1 MAGQRSGQG
10 KSRANGRHR
19 RGGGVEPYKWL
30 GAGAVALGLGVAV
43 ANGSGIAHA
52 DEGAGSA
59 PSASASQDD
68 RGGSQESTNDDDNQ
82 NNKNDEDNEPTED
95 NGPTGDGDTDEDD
108 TDEDDETPDLDD
120 TDELDDDTELDAE
133 DDLGTGDELGA
144 GDFTATHTA
153 ESQRALTFVDE
164 EPAAEPEPI
173 AEVDPIVPESPV
185 SAVLPELVAPVGVNT
200 DPEVPPP
207 PVAPTLNELVVAAY
221 RPANQRGTGAA
232 PASAQTTSE
241 SAPSTT
247 QPFAAAAAPSGV
259 IDRVSLGDALP
270 HTVVVSPD
278 GRTVYVVTTTI
289 SADGGSVPTSTVY
302 GIDTRTNRPVGDPL
316 AVGYVPQTGFST
328 TAKPLAFSPDGKRV
342 YVSSMSQGADGQLS
356 GRIDVIDAAS
366 GQAAGAP
373 VELVNT
379 AATGLVVSPDGRRLY
394 TANADSTVTVID
406 LQHNNTPV
414 ATVPIGIF
422 SGPGSPGGAPL
433 DIVISQNDAQTVYVF
448 DYAERAVY
456 VLDPATSTT
465 DPDPVLVDGYPLA
478 MALSPD
484 GSRLFVNTMTFADAS
499 GSTTSQA
506 GLVVIDTATKS
517 VIGQPILYGSPTEG
531 PATNGVIL
539 ASPDGRYVYTETLAS
554 GSGGVPTGTLWKI
567 DTVAG
572 TVQAVA
578 SGLYPS
584 APVLSPDGTRLYG
597 PAVAVVDGQPQLA
610 IGAVSTADG
619 TMLTRIPIDTGSP
632 TAVAVSP
639 DGTRLYLGQLLG
651 EAGQDPA
658 SLTGQLAVID
668 TGTSNAVTPP
678 RAVNPITLI
687 IRTVTNAVRA
697 SVQTIAHA
705 INQNVAS
712 VSRLLGTVAG
722 FAGSAIFET
731 GLAWVSAAQAL
742 SQIGGKALGNILTAV
757 NVAAAAVS
765 GQFAKIPLILTGA
778 VGDLYSYL
786 AIRNWNAVGFLV
798 GQAVSIWSYVFEQA
812 TKIDPRDIP
821 GTLQYAAQNPGVV
834 IRELAGATLTVG
846 VKVATSVGGAV
857 GGVRRE
863 AVALAGAVRNV
874 TVDAARA
881 VVTRVSSAGNA
892 VVQGAR
898 TTVGVAARAATD
910 VVNTV
915 GRAATKTVDTVVG
928 NARNAL
934 NAISKWRPWPF
945 G

>member
-68 RGGSQESTNDDDNQ
+68 RGGSQESTNDDDDNQ

-95 NGPTGDGDTDEDD
+95 NGPTGDGETAEDD
-108 TDEDDETPDLDD
+108 DAPDLDD
-120 TDELDDDTELDAE
+120 TDELDDTEDDTEDELD
-133 DDLGTGDELGA
+133 TGDDPGT
-144 GDFTATHTA
+144 DDPTATDTA
-153 ESQRALTFVDE
+153 ETQRALTFVDE
-164 EPAAEPEPI
+164 EPAAEPEPM
-173 AEVDPIVPESPV
+173 AEAAPIIPESPV
-185 SAVLPELVAPVGVNT
+185 SVVLPELVAPVGVNT
-200 DPEVPPP
+200 GPEVPPP
-207 PVAPTLNELVVAAY
+207 PAAPTLNELVVAAY
-221 RPANQRGTGAA
+221 RPSNQRQTGTA
-232 PASAQTTSE
+232 PASVQTTSE
-241 SAPSTT
+241 PAPSGT
-247 QPFAAAAAPSGV
+247 PPLAAAAAPSGV
-259 IDRVSLGDALP
+259 IDRISLGNGLP

-278 GRTVYVVTTTI
+278 GRTVYVITTTI
-289 SADGGSVPTSTVY
+289 SADGGSVPTSTVR
-302 GIDTRTNRPVGDPL
+302 GIDTRTNRPVGDPIV
-316 AVGYVPQTGFST
+316 VGYVPQSGFST
-328 TAKPLAFSPDGKRV
+328 TAKPVTFSPDGKRV
-342 YVSSMSQGADGQLS
+342 YVSSISQRADGQVS
-356 GRIDVIDAAS
+356 SRIVVIDAAS

-373 VELVNT
+373 IELGNT
-379 AATGLVVSPDGRRLY
+379 MATGLVVSPDGRRLY
-394 TANADSTVTVID
+394 TANTDSTVTVID
-406 LQHNNTPV
+406 LQRNNTPV

-433 DIVISQNDAQTVYVF
+433 DIVISQNDAQTVYVS

-456 VLDPATSTT
+456 VLDPVTSTA
-465 DPDPVLVDGYPLA
+465 DPDPVLVDGYPLSL
-478 MALSPD
+478 ALSPD
-484 GSRLFVNTMTFADAS
+484 GSRVFVNTMTFTDPS

-506 GLVVIDTATKS
+506 GLVVIDTGTKS

-539 ASPDGRYVYTETLAS
+539 ASPDGRYVYTETFAS

-584 APVLSPDGTRLYG
+584 APVLSPDGTRLYV